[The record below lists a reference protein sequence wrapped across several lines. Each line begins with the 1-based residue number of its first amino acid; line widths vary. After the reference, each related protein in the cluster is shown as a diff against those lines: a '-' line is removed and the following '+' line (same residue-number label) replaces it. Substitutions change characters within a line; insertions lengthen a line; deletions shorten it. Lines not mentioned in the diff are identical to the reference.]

1 MQANLDEL
9 GGLVFSQRV
18 LLALTQAGMTREDAY
33 AAVQR
38 NAMESWSKGVSF
50 LNLLK
55 ADSELNSLIDDSI
68 LESMFDLS
76 YHTKNVDII
85 FKRVFG

>member
-1 MQANLDEL
+1 M
-9 GGLVFSQRV
+9 
-18 LLALTQAGMTREDAY
+18 LLALTQAGMTRENAY

-55 ADSELNSLIDDSI
+55 ADSELNSLIDDRI